1 MNPLQIQLLT
11 LICIHKFGLL
21 PQQAF
26 FYAAHFYCNSI
37 HLEQRF
43 NTMAHQLEQMAY
55 VGDTPWHGLGNQLSP
70 NQPIE
75 VWAQQA
81 GMDWRI
87 ESSDVSY
94 MAKNDKSQNIIL
106 PFEEQRVLYR
116 SDTHAPLSV
125 VSQRFQE
132 VQPHSILEF
141 YRDLTE
147 QSGFELETAGVL
159 KGGKKFWALART
171 GQTSA
176 LKGKDVSNGY
186 ILLAT
191 ACDGTLATTAQFTS
205 IRVVCNNTLAIALK
219 AQHSTSNNT
228 GVVKVP
234 HSTRFDAEKVKQQL
248 GISVRGWDEHM
259 YQMKQLSQ
267 RKVSQTQAAA
277 YFEAV
282 FNNTNL
288 TVMEQEDSIIQFY
301 QNVAA
306 KSENKSEPNARAL
319 SKVMQMFNGQG
330 RGAELSSAKD
340 TAYGLLCAVTEYC
353 DHERRAM
360 SQDHRLDSTWFGMG
374 AAIKQ
379 RGLEQA
385 LRLVA

>member
-1 MNPLQIQLLT
+1 
-11 LICIHKFGLL
+11 
-21 PQQAF
+21 
-26 FYAAHFYCNSI
+26 
-37 HLEQRF
+37 
-43 NTMAHQLEQMAY
+43 MAHQIEQIAY
-55 VGDTPWHGLGNQLSP
+55 VGETPWHGLGNQLSP
-70 NQPIE
+70 HQPIE

-81 GMDWRI
+81 GMYWRI

-94 MAKNDKSQNIIL
+94 MAQNERGQSIIM
-106 PFEEQRVLYR
+106 PYEEQRVLYR

-125 VSQRFQE
+125 VSQRYQE
-132 VQPHSILEF
+132 VQPKQILEF

-159 KGGKKFWALART
+159 KGGKKFWALAKT

-219 AQHSTSNNT
+219 GQNSSA

-234 HSTRFDAEKVKQQL
+234 HSTKFDAEKIKQQL
-248 GISVRGWDEHM
+248 GISVRAWEDHM
-259 YQMKQLSQ
+259 YEMKQLSQ
-267 RKVSQTQAAA
+267 RKVTQTEAAA
-277 YFEAV
+277 YFDAV
-282 FNNTNL
+282 FNNTSL
-288 TVMEQEDSIIQFY
+288 SVPEQEDGIIQFY
-301 QNVAA
+301 RNVAMQA
-306 KSENKSEPNARAL
+306 QSNNPATKADNKTEPNGRAM
-319 SKVMQMFNGQG
+319 SKVMTMFNGQG

-340 TAYGLLCAVTEYC
+340 TAYGLLCSITEFA

-360 SQDHRLDSTWFGMG
+360 SQDHRLDSAWFGAG
-374 AAIKQ
+374 AGLKQ

-385 LRLVA
+385 LAMIA

>member
-1 MNPLQIQLLT
+1 
-11 LICIHKFGLL
+11 
-21 PQQAF
+21 
-26 FYAAHFYCNSI
+26 
-37 HLEQRF
+37 
-43 NTMAHQLEQMAY
+43 MAHQLEQMAY
-55 VGDTPWHGLGNQLSP
+55 VGDTPWHGLGNQLTQ

-75 VWAQQA
+75 VWAKQA

-94 MAKNDKSQNIIL
+94 MAKNARGQSIIM
-106 PFEEQRVLYR
+106 PYEEQRVLYR

-125 VSQRFQE
+125 VSQRYQE
-132 VQPHSILEF
+132 VQPMEILEF

-171 GQTSA
+171 GQSTA

-191 ACDGTLATTAQFTS
+191 ACDGTLATTAQFTN
-205 IRVVCNNTLAIALK
+205 IRVVCNNTLAIALRGQSSS
-219 AQHSTSNNT
+219 A

-234 HSTRFDAEKVKQQL
+234 HSTKFDADKVKQQL
-248 GISVRGWDEHM
+248 GISVRAWDEHM
-259 YQMKQLSQ
+259 YEMKQLTQ
-267 RKVSQTQAAA
+267 RKVTQGEAAA
-277 YFEAV
+277 YFDAV
-282 FNNTNL
+282 FNNTSMS
-288 TVMEQEDSIIQFY
+288 VADQEENIIQFY
-301 QNVAA
+301 RNIANPNPA
-306 KSENKSEPNARAL
+306 KEKSEPNGRAMT
-319 SKVMQMFNGQG
+319 KVMDMFNGQG

-340 TAYGLLCAVTEYC
+340 TAYGLLCSITEFA

-360 SQDHRLDSTWFGMG
+360 STDHRLDSAWFGAG
-374 AAIKQ
+374 AALKQ

-385 LRLVA
+385 LRLAV